1 MFRRRRSPTVVV
13 RPASEDPGQA
23 HASDLLA
30 ETREELARA
39 DQKAS
44 ILLGAA
50 TVALGLV
57 AAPLAAADG
66 WKPADL
72 ELEFEAVF
80 WTGVGMAVLG
90 LLLLGL
96 AVYPLTATSRL
107 FFWLRRSKRPV
118 RHERADYFG
127 DLAEADSLD
136 TAKRMTFAAAG
147 DRFDRTVSQSWI
159 LSKVVTTKYAYTR
172 WAFRSYGLSG
182 LLVGWA
188 LIAGQ

>member
-1 MFRRRRSPTVVV
+1 M

-30 ETREELARA
+30 EIREEIARA

-57 AAPLAAADG
+57 AAPLAATDG

-72 ELEFEAVF
+72 APEFEAVF
-80 WTGVGMAVLG
+80 WAGVGMAVLG
-90 LLLLGL
+90 LVFLGL
-96 AVYPLTATSRL
+96 AVYPLTGTSRL

-118 RHERADYFG
+118 HHERADYFG
-127 DLAEADSLD
+127 DLAEADSFD
-136 TAKRMTFAAAG
+136 NAKRMTLAAAG

-159 LSKVVTTKYAYTR
+159 LSKLVTTKYAYTR
-172 WAFRSYGLSG
+172 WAFRSYGLAG
-182 LLVGWA
+182 LLVGCA